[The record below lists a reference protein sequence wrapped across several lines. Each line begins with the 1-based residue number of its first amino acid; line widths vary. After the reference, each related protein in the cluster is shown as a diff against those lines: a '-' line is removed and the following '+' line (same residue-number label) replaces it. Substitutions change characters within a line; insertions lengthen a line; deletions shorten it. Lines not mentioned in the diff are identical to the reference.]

1 MKKLVKKD
9 KKNRNYF
16 LNKEVKRFVLKNIMK
31 NNNFSIVLRCKAL
44 LKLSKELKRSSLIFF
59 VNRCIFTGR
68 RKRVNKFFN
77 FSRMIFLKFARFG
90 YINGLKKAS
99 W

>member
-9 KKNRNYF
+9 KKNRNYL
-16 LNKEVKRFVLKNIMK
+16 LNDEIKRFLLKNIMK
-31 NNNFSIVLRCKAL
+31 NKNFSVILRWKAL
-44 LKLSKELKRSSLIFF
+44 LKLSKELKRSSSIFF

-68 RKRVNKFFN
+68 RKRINKFYS
-77 FSRMIFLKFARFG
+77 FSRIIFLKLARFG
-90 YINGLKKAS
+90 HISGLKKAS